1 MIRYERLWISLKFRY
16 SLLAVL
22 MAFMLMLAGCGSQGG
37 TGGGATAQKLDGVT
51 VKMLD
56 VGQGDAIL
64 VRTSEQT
71 ILIDTSDVDE
81 QEKLKAA
88 LEKENVKSQQ
98 YLQSH

>member
-1 MIRYERLWISLKFRY
+1 
-16 SLLAVL
+16 

-37 TGGGATAQKLDGVT
+37 TGGGATAQKLDAVT

-88 LEKENVKSQQ
+88 LEKENVKTIDKLILTHPHADCPSRVDEPPV
-98 YLQSH
+98 

>member
-1 MIRYERLWISLKFRY
+1 
-16 SLLAVL
+16 

-88 LEKENVKSQQ
+88 LEKENVKTIDKLILTHPHADHIGGVQTV
-98 YLQSH
+98 

>member
-1 MIRYERLWISLKFRY
+1 
-16 SLLAVL
+16 

-64 VRTSEQT
+64 VRT
-71 ILIDTSDVDE
+71 
-81 QEKLKAA
+81 
-88 LEKENVKSQQ
+88 
-98 YLQSH
+98 